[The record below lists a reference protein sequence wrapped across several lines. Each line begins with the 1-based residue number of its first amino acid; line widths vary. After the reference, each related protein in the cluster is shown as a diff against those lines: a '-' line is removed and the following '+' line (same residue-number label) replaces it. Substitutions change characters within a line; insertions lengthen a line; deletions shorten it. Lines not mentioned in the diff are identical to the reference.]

1 MAVSLRIRQMTVS
14 LRPFLTAVMTGLLVF
29 MMGSE
34 LNTEAPRRTIL
45 LGLKQLQL
53 TELVENAPASSA
65 RDPVVTEQ
73 PRKRRVELQAQLPE
87 DEKPMA
93 LEPPVPAEEPI
104 AQPPAVPASP
114 RPKPAELLTQLPVG
128 GQKRVTQQ
136 PDPTETRRDE
146 SPPPKPAVPTPV
158 AQTPKPVQKPR
169 VPFPALT
176 RPPVYNAKGENQYFA
191 YYNEQRANGEAE
203 QREWIKRDFLV
214 GHPKRAVIDGVC
226 GRIKNGEEK
235 QMCRKWGVEMA
246 DRLHVRYEKLTAKDA
261 LIKHLRREDAK
272 SDRAIRITVSHG
284 KLLSWQYIGLEMI
297 HYPAPGALALVRIM
311 QLLRLG
317 RLRQAKTVD
326 FFVRHADKCPN
337 WQNDGREQAHPTVF
351 FNTFDRCDLEQAL
364 SYSYLEQASGFEAE
378 EFVPYDELVPKAL
391 YRGTPRNDH
400 RFWVVVFKQ
409 VFPWLDAVDTVYNNN
424 PTINWCNDSLIKLAE
439 SQLPEL
445 AGTGFP
451 YLAQCQLKDPQ
462 SIWGSPMKTKQQ
474 YKFKYLVNIDG
485 SAGLFRLSGNM
496 MAPGVVM
503 LVNNT
508 NSHLSYTRDLIP
520 FVTHIPVRTDLG
532 IFAQDL
538 NQTYHW
544 AETHPDVTRKIAEE
558 STRWAK
564 LHASDRAFVRQ
575 WELYHAL
582 LADLRLDNATDPYID
597 GPALPDKVPL
607 KYQRNEVSCENRTHF
622 FEVGP
627 FKRFV
632 GLALPFRDR
641 LWHIACE
648 EMLDLAGDPY

>member
-191 YYNEQRANGEAE
+191 YYNEQRAKGEAE
-203 QREWIKRDFLV
+203 QLEWSRRDYLA

-246 DRLHVRYEKLTAKDA
+246 DRLRARYQKLTAQDA
-261 LIKHLRREDAK
+261 RMKHLRREDFAN
-272 SDRAIRITVSHG
+272 DRSIRITVSHG
-284 KLLSWQYIGLEMI
+284 KLLSWQYLGLEMI
-297 HYPAPGALALVRIM
+297 HYPLPGAVAIVRIM

-317 RLRQAKTVD
+317 RLQQAKTVD
-326 FFVRHADKCPN
+326 FFVRHSDRCLD
-337 WQNDGREQAHPTVF
+337 WRRDGREMAYPSVF
-351 FNTFDRCDLEQAL
+351 WNTFPGCDQEQAL
-364 SYSYLEQASGFEAE
+364 SYSYLEQAGGFEAT
-378 EFVPYDELVPKAL
+378 EFLPYEKLTPKVM

-400 RFWVVVFKQ
+400 RYWIAVFGQ
-409 VFPWLDAVDTVYNNN
+409 VFPWLDAMNTVFQKT
-424 PTINWCNDSLIKLAE
+424 PTIAGCNVSLAKLAD
-439 SQLPEL
+439 SKLPEL

-451 YLAQCQLKDPQ
+451 YLAQCQVDDPK
-462 SIWGSPMKTKQQ
+462 SIWGRNLHADQQ
-474 YKFKYLVNIDG
+474 YAFKYLLNIDG
-485 SAGLFRLSGNM
+485 NAALYRLASNLA
-496 MAPGVVM
+496 APGVVM

-520 FVTHIPVRTDLG
+520 FVTHIPVRTGFG
-532 IFAQDL
+532 IYAQDL

-558 STRWAK
+558 STRWAT
-564 LHASDRAFVRQ
+564 LHASDRSFVRQ

-607 KYQRNEVSCENRTHF
+607 KYQRNEVSCANRTHF

-632 GLALPFRDR
+632 GLALPFRER

-648 EMLDLAGDPY
+648 EMLDLDGDPY